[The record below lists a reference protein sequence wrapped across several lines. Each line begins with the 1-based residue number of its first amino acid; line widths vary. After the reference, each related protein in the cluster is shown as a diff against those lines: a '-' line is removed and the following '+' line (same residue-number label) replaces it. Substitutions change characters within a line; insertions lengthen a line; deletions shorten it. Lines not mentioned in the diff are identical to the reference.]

1 MEEYNTP
8 VCDECTE
15 ELIELSG
22 EFHCPQCD
30 SLSGFTLVPD
40 ENEFAL

>member
-8 VCDECTE
+8 SCGECSE
-15 ELIELSG
+15 ELISVDG
-22 EFHCPQCD
+22 EYHCPQCD

-40 ENEFAL
+40 EDEFAL